1 MEANALKKTMLYLFA
16 ATILGLVLI
25 LVPLIAVKTDVTY
38 YGLTA
43 ELFGESAAAREESL
57 RGAWG
62 LTTPALSFVD
72 CSFIAFSFVV
82 ASAVYLVF
90 RRKMLH

>member
-25 LVPLIAVKTDVTY
+25 VVPLIAVKTDVTY
-38 YGLTA
+38 YRLTA
-43 ELFGESAAAREESL
+43 ERFGESAAREESL

-62 LTTPALSFVD
+62 LKAPALSFVD
-72 CSFIAFSFVV
+72 YSFIAFSFVV

-90 RRKMLH
+90 RRKMFH